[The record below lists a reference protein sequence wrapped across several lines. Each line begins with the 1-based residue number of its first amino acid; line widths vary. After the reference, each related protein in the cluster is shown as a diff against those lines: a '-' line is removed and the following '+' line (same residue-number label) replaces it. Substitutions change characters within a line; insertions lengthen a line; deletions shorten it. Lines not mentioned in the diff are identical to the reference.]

1 MSSLAEPLQIG
12 SSERLAAID
21 FSDDVEMITWM
32 EVKAETGFLEM
43 RATTSYGASTYWI
56 GYSVARE

>member
-1 MSSLAEPLQIG
+1 MSSLAELLQIG

-43 RATTSYGASTYWI
+43 QATTSYGASTYWI
-56 GYSVARE
+56 G